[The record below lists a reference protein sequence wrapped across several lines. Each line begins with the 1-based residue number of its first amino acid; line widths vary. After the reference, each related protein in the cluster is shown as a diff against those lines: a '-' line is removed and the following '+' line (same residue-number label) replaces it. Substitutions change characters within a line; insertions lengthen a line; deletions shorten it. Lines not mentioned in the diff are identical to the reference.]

1 MSITLLNLI
10 MNTSLTSTLLSG
22 ATTKSNAARVHFQHI
37 ADFKTFLKF
46 LPKWFFALLLCQQSS
61 SEMFLFSYC
70 TRSSLAEAA
79 GVQSRSP
86 DVFCFWLY
94 SKELAVEV
102 SQTLPVAMQCLCPSY
117 STVKSLRSPVRLT
130 MVPLKNWQTASYS
143 VRRLWAKAGELTVIH
158 WHGSLDV
165 GEWSLLSRR
174 DCWHGGNDTASV
186 SSWLPD

>member
-1 MSITLLNLI
+1 MVFCSAFMS
-10 MNTSLTSTLLSG
+10 
-22 ATTKSNAARVHFQHI
+22 AVFYW
-37 ADFKTFLKF
+37 DV
-46 LPKWFFALLLCQQSS
+46 PLLLLHSIISHWSC
-61 SEMFLFSYC
+61 
-70 TRSSLAEAA
+70 RSAE
-79 GVQSRSP
+79 SRSP
-86 DVFCFWLY
+86 DVFCLRLY
-94 SKELAVEV
+94 SKALAVEL

-130 MVPLKNWQTASYS
+130 MLPLKNWQTASYS

-186 SSWLPD
+186 SSWLPDWKVSSVCFIMKPHAVLLCWSDYQVP